1 MTGTAPSHAVVV
13 GVDGSAAST
22 LALDWA
28 VDEARRRTL
37 PLHLLTAW
45 SVRFAQASPMVVAPL
60 DAPDPEGILR
70 EAADRV
76 RSLAPSVR
84 VTTESTGS
92 SPSAALVEASHTAEC
107 VVLGSRGHSG
117 LGSAIVGSTSMQVAT
132 HAACPVVV
140 VREVTKAGDSRPGV
154 VVGIDGSPVSTE
166 AIHYAFAQAASRGVG
181 LVAVHAWHVEF
192 VEGGYA
198 LGSTEETWDRLMQE
212 EYAVTSESLAGLAE
226 QYPDVDVT
234 RHVVREHPVAALVTM
249 SQGAELLVVGSRGLG
264 GFRALLIGSVSQGV
278 LHRAHCPVAVVR
290 PRAGKRGG

>member
-13 GVDGSAAST
+13 GVDGSATSN
-22 LALDWA
+22 LALDWGA
-28 VDEARRRTL
+28 DEASRRML

-60 DAPDPEGILR
+60 DAPDPEGILS

-92 SPSAALVEASHTAEC
+92 SPSAALVEASQTAEC
-107 VVLGSRGHSG
+107 VVVGSRGHSG
-117 LGSAIVGSTSMQVAT
+117 LGSALVGSTSMQVAT

-166 AIHYAFAQAASRGVG
+166 AIRYAFAQAASRGAG
-181 LVAVHAWHVEF
+181 LVAVHAWNVEF

-198 LGSTEETWDRLMQE
+198 LGSTEETWERLMQE

-234 RHVVREHPVAALVTM
+234 RHVVREHPVAALVTH